1 MPIDWR
7 LGYGLGSKP
16 SYFNLEQHYGKV
28 VHTCKRSSDLA
39 KPEGLAISTTFLAFS
54 ATRWKG
60 VTKKMVTY
68 HGA

>member
-1 MPIDWR
+1 MGWV
-7 LGYGLGSKP
+7 L
-16 SYFNLEQHYGKV
+16 NLHTLTWNNIMARF

-39 KPEGLAISTTFLAFS
+39 KLEGLAISTTFLAFS

-60 VTKKMVTY
+60 VTKEMVTY